1 MKKTAL
7 AVAICGSLG
16 FSAAHAAT
24 VSEFANG
31 VLVPYVIDGGAGNQ
45 TAIGLTSCAAG
56 TVYWTFFNVNSDHE
70 ADGTFNMSQN
80 DQVNIVWGTAPENI
94 ATGQVPIGGFVR
106 PDLANVPGY
115 MVFILDDGGLD
126 QALDSSDSPC
136 LAGNAF
142 QIDTQNNDVAFTPA
156 LPLDAAVGDFGAPDQ
171 GVYVSNLILTD
182 EDTVAGLNAGANFND
197 DIYLRYF
204 IDGVQ
209 DSGNDTIIYIWNT
222 GDASGTETVL
232 IYDIDQNFFSINLA
246 LANTELN
253 IVDVENNAQVQN
265 RPSEL
270 LDGFILWTVP
280 AAAGDAVSWSR
291 IESDAFGAAQTV
303 MNPIRQLNES
313 DRVVYRVK
321 VQQPAA
327 IADLDQLDPSQALPS
342 YWLVDPN
349 TLSTAQ
355 DPVTGEVFF
364 DNLPHQ
370 LVEPHELDNSDFEL

>member
-31 VLVPYVIDGGAGNQ
+31 VLVPFVIDGGAGNQ

-56 TVYWTFFNVNSDHE
+56 TVYWTFFDVDSGHQ
-70 ADGTFNMSQN
+70 ADGTFAVSAN
-80 DQVNIVWGTAPENI
+80 DQVNIVWGTAPTNLGS
-94 ATGQVPIGGFVR
+94 TIGGFVR

-115 MVFILDDGGLD
+115 MVFILDDDGLAG
-126 QALDSSDSPC
+126 ALDSSDSPC

-156 LPLDAAVGDFGAPDQ
+156 MPLDAAVGDFGAPNA
-171 GVYVSNLILTD
+171 GVYISNLILTD

-209 DSGNDTIIYIWNT
+209 NQGNDTTIFVWNT
-222 GDASGTETVL
+222 GDVSNTTETVL
-232 IYDIDQNFFSINLA
+232 IYDVDQNFFSINLA
-246 LANTELN
+246 FQNAELN
-253 IVDVENNAQVQN
+253 IIDAEDNASVQN
-265 RPSEL
+265 RPQEL

-280 AAAGDAVSWSR
+280 ANAGDVVSWSVV
-291 IESDAFGAAQTV
+291 ESDAFGAAQTV
-303 MNPIRQLNES
+303 MNPIRQLNTTDE
-313 DRVVYRVK
+313 VVYRVK

-327 IADLDQLDPSQALPS
+327 IPAGLPS
-342 YWLVDPN
+342 FWLVDPA
-349 TLSTAQ
+349 TIGTT
-355 DPVTGEVFF
+355 PT
-364 DNLPHQ
+364 Q
-370 LVEPHELDNSDFEL
+370 LVEPHELDDSDF